1 MMGPSASLNN
11 NNNNSLLNHA
21 SNHNNSTNITSSNS
35 NNNNGSSILPTTVS
49 RSTAGRRVSPYRD
62 TNASQQTFNPR
73 LIFSQMVAIQCF
85 HYVILGFLFQINHVL
100 YNSSITI
107 DRIFT
112 DKYLHLYSLQSWADN
127 AAILLSSAFGYVVV
141 LLYTE

>member
-1 MMGPSASLNN
+1 MGPSASLNN
-11 NNNNSLLNHA
+11 NSNNNNSLLNHNA
-21 SNHNNSTNITSSNS
+21 SNHNSTSSNS